1 MKKQRRI
8 LIIGIVFLVI
18 VILGILVLTRTDMF
32 KDYLIKRDLRKT
44 ANTFYSL
51 YYDEN
56 NKDNNIKEFLSGFN
70 KSGLTISLKD
80 MQIIIEQKTNGGT
93 LYSTLEKCD
102 IENTKVIIYPK
113 EPYTKN
119 DIDIKFELSCK

>member
-32 KDYLIKRDLRKT
+32 KDYLIKRDLRNT

-56 NKDNNIKEFLSGFN
+56 NKDSNIKEYLS
-70 KSGLTISLKD
+70 KYKSSGLTISLKD

-102 IENTKVIIYPK
+102 IENTKVIIFPK

>member
-1 MKKQRRI
+1 
-8 LIIGIVFLVI
+8 
-18 VILGILVLTRTDMF
+18 MF

>member
-1 MKKQRRI
+1 
-8 LIIGIVFLVI
+8 
-18 VILGILVLTRTDMF
+18 
-32 KDYLIKRDLRKT
+32 
-44 ANTFYSL
+44 
-51 YYDEN
+51 
-56 NKDNNIKEFLSGFN
+56 
-70 KSGLTISLKD
+70 

>member
-8 LIIGIVFLVI
+8 LIVGIVFLVI